1 MRKTK
6 IKHNRRKNGP
16 AKQAKERS
24 ERAKSKN
31 RRRSYT
37 QSLFER

>member
-6 IKHNRRKNGP
+6 EKNNRRKNGP

-31 RRRSYT
+31 RRRMK
-37 QSLFER
+37 EW